1 MVGERFISRKLHF
14 KGGITVASVAV
25 SFLVM
30 ILAVCIS
37 SGFRSSIRKGLR
49 SIVGD
54 IRIMPQTYN
63 FSGEAEP
70 LQLPLPSEEVIL
82 AVPGVEKMEPVV
94 ERAGI
99 VRAGEIIH
107 GVLVKGC
114 KEAPGDSALCVSIPR
129 RLAQITGLEVGDD
142 MPTYFVGEK
151 VKVRKF
157 HITAI
162 HNDVIETDNN
172 LLVYA
177 SLADM
182 QRLMGW
188 DESKASAIDIT
199 ISKAMS
205 ADAAVEE
212 ITSRIGNILIASEA
226 PEEEDLVAFSSAR
239 RYPQVFDWLRLVDF
253 NVLVILILMTVV
265 AGFNMLAGVLIHLLR
280 NIPVIGALKVM
291 GMPDRSIGKV
301 FLQVSSRAVL
311 LGMAIGNA
319 LALLFCAIQGTWHV
333 IKLNPA
339 NYFVSSVPV
348 SVNLALIIAADIFA
362 YLLMMAMLLLSVKF
376 ISKVDP
382 AKTIRAD

>member
-1 MVGERFISRKLHF
+1 
-14 KGGITVASVAV
+14 
-25 SFLVM
+25 M
-30 ILAVCIS
+30 IVAVCIS
-37 SGFRSSIRKGLR
+37 SGFRSSIRSGLR

-54 IRIMPQTYN
+54 IRIMAQTYS
-63 FSGEAEP
+63 FSGEATP
-70 LQLPLPSEEVIL
+70 LEVPLPSEAAIM
-82 AVPGVEKMEPVV
+82 AVPGVEKLEPVV

-99 VRAGEIIH
+99 VRAGDIIH

-114 KEAPGDSALCVSIPR
+114 SSAPGDSALCVSIPR
-129 RLAQITGLEVGDD
+129 RLGEITGLGVGDD

-157 HITAI
+157 HVTAI

-188 DESKASAIDIT
+188 ESSQASAIDIT
-199 ISKAMS
+199 LSRAVS
-205 ADAAVEE
+205 ADAAVED
-212 ITSRIGNILIASEA
+212 ITSRIGNILLASKA

-239 RYPQVFDWLRLVDF
+239 RYPQVFDWLRLLDF

-291 GMPDRSIGKV
+291 GMPDKSIGRV

-319 LALLFCAIQGTWHV
+319 LALLFCAVQGSTHL
-333 IKLNPA
+333 IKLDPA
-339 NYFVSSVPV
+339 SYFVSFVPV
-348 SVNLALIIAADIFA
+348 SVNLPLILVADVLA

-376 ISKVDP
+376 IAKVDP
-382 AKTIRAD
+382 AVTVRAD

>member
-1 MVGERFISRKLHF
+1 
-14 KGGITVASVAV
+14 
-25 SFLVM
+25 M
-30 ILAVCIS
+30 IVAVCIS
-37 SGFRSSIRKGLR
+37 SGFRSSIRAGLR

-54 IRIMPQTYN
+54 VRIMPQSYN
-63 FSGEAEP
+63 FSGEASP
-70 LQLPLPSEEVIL
+70 LQLPLPSADAIL

-99 VRAGEIIH
+99 VRAGDIIH

-114 KEAPGDSALCVSIPR
+114 SQAPSDSALCVSIPR
-129 RLAQITGLEVGDD
+129 RLAAITGLGVGDD

-157 HITAI
+157 HVAAI
-162 HNDVIETDNN
+162 HNDIIETDDN

-188 DESKASAIDIT
+188 EPTQASAIDIT
-199 ISKAMS
+199 LSKAV
-205 ADAAVEE
+205 DAGPAQEE
-212 ITSRIGNILIASEA
+212 ICGRIGSILIGSGA
-226 PEEEDLVAFSSAR
+226 PEEEDLIAFSSAR
-239 RYPQVFDWLRLVDF
+239 RYPQVFDWLNLLDF

-291 GMPDRSIGKV
+291 GMPDRSIGRV

-319 LALLFCAIQGTWHV
+319 LALLFCAVQESTHM
-333 IKLNPA
+333 IKLDPA
-339 NYFVSSVPV
+339 NYFVSFVPV
-348 SVNLALIIAADIFA
+348 SVNIGLILVADVLA
-362 YLLMMAMLLLSVKF
+362 YLLMMAMLLLSVRF
-376 ISKVDP
+376 IAKVDP
-382 AKTIRAD
+382 AVTVRAD